1 MFNLDVRFNR
11 LNFNLFNV
19 RMVNQMVN
27 FNMLNFK
34 PLNVKL
40 VGGLLLAVA
49 LAGCAGPG
57 PKGDAISFFR
67 AAQLDN
73 VGAMRTLLKS
83 GIDPNLTEH
92 QRGDTGMILALREDA
107 NKVFALLLEQP
118 TLKLEATSGNGDTAL
133 MMASYKRNLPAVT
146 ALLKK
151 GAQVN
156 RPGWSAL
163 HYAAASGDQAIMRL
177 LLQQRANID
186 AASPTRVTPLMI
198 AAREGQEGAVAL
210 LLKSGA
216 DASLTS
222 SDGMSAQQF
231 AQAADKPAIAR
242 TIAAHLKAMQ
252 TRQ

>member
-1 MFNLDVRFNR
+1 MKLGIGMRFDMV
-11 LNFNLFNV
+11 NFK
-19 RMVNQMVN
+19 MVNQVFNFHMFN
-27 FNMLNFK
+27 FNTINFK
-34 PLNVKL
+34 CL
-40 VGGLLLAVA
+40 GALLLAA
-49 LAGCAGPG
+49 TLASCAAPG
-57 PKGDAISFFR
+57 PQADATAFFR

-73 VGAMRTLLKS
+73 ASAMRTLLKN

-92 QRGDTGMILALREDA
+92 QRGDTGLILALREDA

-163 HYAAASGDQAIMRL
+163 HYAAASGDEAIVRL
-177 LLQQRANID
+177 LLRHRADID

-198 AAREGQEGAVAL
+198 AAREGQEGAAAL
-210 LLKSGA
+210 LLKNGA
-216 DASLTS
+216 NAGLTS
-222 SDGMSAQQF
+222 ADGMSALQF
-231 AQAADKPAIAR
+231 AQTADKPVIAR
-242 TIAAHLKAMQ
+242 AIAAHLKAKR
-252 TRQ
+252 TR